1 MKKPMGEKIFQVFD
15 ILIMVLTMAV
25 VILPFMHIISI
36 SVSDRVAVSTLQVGI
51 FPVGFNMGAYYEL
64 IANPIFTRSLL
75 NTVFTTI
82 VTTILSVF
90 VITMSGYAL
99 AKPYFFGKKVIT
111 YFFIIPMYFSG
122 GLIPTY
128 LLITNYLHLNN
139 NFLAYILPA
148 IVNVFYLI
156 VVKGQI
162 EAAPVELIEAANIDG
177 ASEWQTLIRIVLPI
191 IGPTIAA
198 VSMFIALNTWN
209 MWYPVLLYATD
220 DHMWTLQYF
229 LRAVVFDKFF
239 SSYADSVTVTSGSE
253 SIPPQN
259 FQMAA
264 IILVALPIVAIYPF
278 VQKYF
283 VKGILAGSVK
293 G

>member
-1 MKKPMGEKIFQVFD
+1 MGEKIFQAFD
-15 ILIMVLTMAV
+15 ILIMVFTIAV
-25 VILPFMHIISI
+25 VVLPFMHIISI
-36 SVSDRVAVSTLQVGI
+36 SVSDRVAVNTLQVGI
-51 FPVGFNMGAYYEL
+51 FPVGFQTGAYYE
-64 IANPIFTRSLL
+64 IISNPIFTRSLF
-75 NTVFTTI
+75 NTVFTTVI
-82 VTTILSVF
+82 TTALSVF
-90 VITMSGYAL
+90 VITMCAYAL
-99 AKPYFFGKKVIT
+99 AKPYFYGKKVIT
-111 YFFIIPMYFSG
+111 YFFILPMYFSG

-139 NFLAYILPA
+139 NYLAYILPA

-177 ASEWQTLIRIVLPI
+177 ASEWQTLIRVVLPI

-209 MWYPVLLYATD
+209 MWYPVLLYARD
-220 DHMWTLQYF
+220 DSMWSLQYF

-239 SSYADSVTVTSGSE
+239 SSYSDSVTITSGSE

>member
-1 MKKPMGEKIFQVFD
+1 MGEKIFQVFD
-15 ILIMVLTMAV
+15 ILIMALTIAV

-51 FPVGFNMGAYYEL
+51 FPVGFHMGAYWEL
-64 IANPIFTRSLL
+64 IANPIFTRSLM
-75 NTVFTTI
+75 NTVFTTV
-82 VTTILSVF
+82 VTTVLSVF

-177 ASEWQTLIRIVLPI
+177 ASEWQTLTRIVLPI

-220 DHMWTLQYF
+220 DNMWTLQYF

-239 SSYADSVTVTSGSE
+239 SSYSDSVAITSGSE